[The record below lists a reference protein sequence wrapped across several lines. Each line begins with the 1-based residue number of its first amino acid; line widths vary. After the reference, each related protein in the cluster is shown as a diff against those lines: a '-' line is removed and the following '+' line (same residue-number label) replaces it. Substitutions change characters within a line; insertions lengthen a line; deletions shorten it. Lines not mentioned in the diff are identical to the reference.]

1 MRQLTGQCRFPFLC
15 IRPALELITPPS
27 PLTALIF
34 ITKTSWS
41 PRQLLIRGKFK
52 FVCHVFFVKEDLFY
66 LVNKFQVGA
75 TLQTAVH
82 KLRRTN
88 NPLKRT
94 RDQEYCYKSCKYY
107 IPVFSPFRVVVRG
120 EGGCSIPHGRVRK
133 HDRG

>member
-1 MRQLTGQCRFPFLC
+1 MQIPLSLYKAR
-15 IRPALELITPPS
+15 IRAYYPPPP

-94 RDQEYCYKSCKYY
+94 RDKEYCYKSCKYY

-120 EGGCSIPHGRVRK
+120 EGRCSIPHGRVRK